1 VKFAFIQAH
10 RMIWPVGVICRVL
23 EVTRGGFYAWRRR
36 KPSARR
42 QRQEEL
48 TEKIRSVHQAN
59 RRVYG
64 SPRIH
69 RELLAGG
76 EKVCRNTVARLMS
89 QRNIRARIKRKYV
102 PRTTDSRHEHVVA
115 KNVLDRRFD
124 ASVPNRK
131 WVADITYVATQEGWL
146 YLAVVMDLCSRKIVG
161 WSMADHMRTDL
172 VSDALKMAIARR
184 QPERGLLHHSDR
196 GVQYASDDYQELLK
210 RNEIKCSMSEKGN
223 CYDNAAME
231 SFFATLKT
239 ELVHEETY
247 ATHDAARAS
256 IFEYIEV
263 FYNRNRRHSSLG
275 YLSPEMFEA
284 GHA

>member
-1 VKFAFIQAH
+1 
-10 RMIWPVGVICRVL
+10 MIWPVGVICRVL
-23 EVTRGGFYAWRRR
+23 EVTRGGFYAWMRR
-36 KPSARR
+36 KPSLRR

-48 TEKIRSVHQAN
+48 AKRIRSVHQAN

-69 RELLAGG
+69 RELVASG
-76 EKVCRNTVARLMS
+76 EKVCRNTVARLMN
-89 QRNIRARIKRKYV
+89 QRNIRAGTRRKYV
-102 PRTTDSRHEHVVA
+102 PRTTDSRHQHTVA
-115 KNVLDRRFD
+115 ENLLDRRFD
-124 ASVPNRK
+124 AQRMNRK
-131 WVADITYVATQEGWL
+131 WVADITYVATQQGWL
-146 YLAVVMDLCSRKIVG
+146 YLAAVMDLYSRKIVG

-172 VSDALKMAIARR
+172 VADALKMALARR
-184 QPERGLLHHSDR
+184 QPNRGLLHHSDR
-196 GVQYASDDYQELLK
+196 GVQYASDVYQQLLK
-210 RNEIKCSMSEKGN
+210 EHEIKCSMSEKGN

-247 ATHDAARAS
+247 ATHDQARAS

-284 GHA
+284 GHN

>member
-1 VKFAFIQAH
+1 MKFAFIQTH
-10 RMIWPVGVICRVL
+10 RRIWPVGVICRVL
-23 EVTRGGFYAWRRR
+23 EVTRGGFYAWQRR
-36 KPSARR
+36 KPSLRQ

-76 EKVCRNTVARLMS
+76 EEVCRNTVARLMNR
-89 QRNIRARIKRKYV
+89 RNIRARIKRKYV
-102 PRTTDSRHEHVVA
+102 PRTTDSCHEHAVA

-124 ASVPNRK
+124 TGAPNRK

-146 YLAVVMDLCSRKIVG
+146 YLAAVMDLCSRKIVG

-172 VSDALKMAIARR
+172 AVDALNMAIARR

-196 GVQYASDDYQELLK
+196 GVQYASEDYQELLK
-210 RNEIKCSMSEKGN
+210 RNGIKCSMSEKGN

-239 ELVHEETY
+239 ELVHNEQY

-284 GHA
+284 GHD